1 MTAYYYN
8 YVPLFKA
15 LADETRLKIVHM
27 LTLESM
33 CANSILECFSIT
45 QPSLSY
51 HMKILTSCGLV
62 RARRQGGFTMYSV
75 EPERLDAAIALLRE
89 FVSGMELMQ
98 PEAFSSP
105 GAAENA

>member
-1 MTAYYYN
+1 MTTYYYN

-27 LTLESM
+27 LTCQSM
-33 CANSILECFSIT
+33 CANDILACFSMT

-62 RARRQGGFTMYSV
+62 KGVRRSGFTIYTV
-75 EPERLDAAIALLRE
+75 DEERLNAAFALLGEFLDGTELAALRE
-89 FVSGMELMQ
+89 TQ
-98 PEAFSSP
+98 PKEAL
-105 GAAENA
+105 

>member
-1 MTAYYYN
+1 MTNYYFN

-27 LTLESM
+27 LTCENM
-33 CANSILECFSIT
+33 CANSILECFSMT

-75 EPERLDAAIALLRE
+75 DEKRLMAAISLLQE
-89 FVSGMELMQ
+89 FSNGMELMQ
-98 PEAFSSP
+98 PGIL
-105 GAAENA
+105 GAAGVQENA

>member
-1 MTAYYYN
+1 MTTYYYN

-33 CANSILECFSIT
+33 CANSILECFNIT

-75 EPERLDAAIALLRE
+75 EKERFDAAIALLQE
-89 FVSGMELMQ
+89 FLSGMELMR
-98 PEAFSSP
+98 PETFETQKVQGDA
-105 GAAENA
+105 

>member
-1 MTAYYYN
+1 MTNYYYN

-33 CANSILECFSIT
+33 CANSILECFSMT

-75 EPERLDAAIALLRE
+75 NGKRLEAAIALLQE
-89 FVSGMELMQ
+89 FMSGMELMQ
-98 PEAFSSP
+98 PEESH
-105 GAAENA
+105 AAPAQENA

>member
-1 MTAYYYN
+1 MTTYYYG

-27 LTLESM
+27 LTCESM
-33 CANSILECFSIT
+33 CANDILACFSMT

-62 RARRQGGFTMYSV
+62 KSARRGGFTLYTV
-75 EPERLDAAIALLRE
+75 DEARLDAAFALLGEFLGGTELAARRE
-89 FVSGMELMQ
+89 KQ
-98 PEAFSSP
+98 KEAP
-105 GAAENA
+105 

>member
-1 MTAYYYN
+1 MTTYYYN

-62 RARRQGGFTMYSV
+62 HARRQGGFTMYSV
-75 EPERLDAAIALLRE
+75 EHERLQAAIALLQE
-89 FVSGMELMQ
+89 FLSGMELMR
-98 PEAFSSP
+98 PEAFE
-105 GAAENA
+105 AAQLQENA

>member
-1 MTAYYYN
+1 MTTYFYN

-75 EPERLDAAIALLRE
+75 EKAHLNAAIALLQE
-89 FVSGMELMQ
+89 FIAGMELMQ
-98 PEAFSSP
+98 PEVSETVQMQEQA
-105 GAAENA
+105 